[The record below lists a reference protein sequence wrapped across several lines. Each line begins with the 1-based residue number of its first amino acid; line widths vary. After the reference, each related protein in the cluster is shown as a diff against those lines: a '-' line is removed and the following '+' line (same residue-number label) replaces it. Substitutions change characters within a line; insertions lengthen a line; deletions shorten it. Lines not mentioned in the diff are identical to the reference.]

1 MRPRYK
7 VMFYQDGVFLSES
20 APTNRITAHVYSFL
34 WNLAMG
40 YPYHSDVE
48 EDLND

>member
-1 MRPRYK
+1 MKPRYK
-7 VMFYQDGVFLSES
+7 VMFYQDGVHLSES
-20 APTNRITAHVYSFL
+20 APMNRIAAYVYSSL

-48 EDLND
+48 EDLHD